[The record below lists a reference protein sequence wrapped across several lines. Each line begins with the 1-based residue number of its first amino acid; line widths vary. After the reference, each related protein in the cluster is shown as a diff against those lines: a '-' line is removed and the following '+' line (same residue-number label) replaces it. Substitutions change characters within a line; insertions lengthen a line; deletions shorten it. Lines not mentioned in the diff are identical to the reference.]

1 MSTHL
6 EWSDRRDRTNIE
18 ARPSELLSG
27 ARPCQRIFQSCW
39 AGAVKGNTIMGWE
52 GCAKEGLR
60 AKERLRQ
67 KEWEKWQGRLLFNE
81 AKTATTNMLVPG
93 MWHTHTNTQTQCMHG
108 MESCGTLSSQGWETL
123 TSKQMPD
130 FTSLGFP
137 RCSCQ
142 ISNPSPV
149 TCFTGQGQGHSWD
162 SCSQLVWDDLSWC
175 FWVLL
180 KTIRDAGMS
189 TVAIYRDYRDLR
201 TWSFPFSAW
210 LQKIRC
216 SQYQTHQPSQIDQVN
231 FATSL
236 IIHGLLLWG
245 ALLQKT
251 QIRQTFCVMHCT
263 RLLVLLSFVESN
275 CCTPLW
281 CVPPCHPLDRKLHPS
296 MLSKMQ

>member
-1 MSTHL
+1 
-6 EWSDRRDRTNIE
+6 
-18 ARPSELLSG
+18 
-27 ARPCQRIFQSCW
+27 
-39 AGAVKGNTIMGWE
+39 MGWE
-52 GCAKEGLR
+52 GCAREGLW
-60 AKERLRQ
+60 AKEKLRQ

-81 AKTATTNMLVPG
+81 AKTATTNMLVAG
-93 MWHTHTNTQTQCMHG
+93 MWHTHKQCMHG
-108 MESCGTLSSQGWETL
+108 MESCGTLSSQGWETV

-142 ISNPSPV
+142 ISNHSPV

-162 SCSQLVWDDLSWC
+162 SCLQLVWDDLSWC

-189 TVAIYRDYRDLR
+189 TVDIYRDYRDLK

-245 ALLQKT
+245 VLLQKNT
-251 QIRQTFCVMHCT
+251 NTPDILCYALYYTV
-263 RLLVLLSFVESN
+263 VESN